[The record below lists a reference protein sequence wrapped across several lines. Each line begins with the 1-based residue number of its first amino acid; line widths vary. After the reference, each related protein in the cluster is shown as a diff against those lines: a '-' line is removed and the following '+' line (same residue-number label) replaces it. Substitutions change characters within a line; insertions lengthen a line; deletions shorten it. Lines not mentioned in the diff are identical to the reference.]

1 MHVAYGC
8 LAAAAHAMHAPMSFG
23 SHRRMHSW
31 LLLLGASPLLTAPPP
46 THTLPAYACRTIQKE
61 VKSNVVGMLI
71 AAVSVITSGAQQVMC
86 GTVQRQHNVNGY
98 QLLANTAHIQVGW

>member
-1 MHVAYGC
+1 M
-8 LAAAAHAMHAPMSFG
+8 
-23 SHRRMHSW
+23 
-31 LLLLGASPLLTAPPP
+31 
-46 THTLPAYACRTIQKE
+46 
-61 VKSNVVGMLI
+61 VGMLI